1 MVYFFNTSFRIG
13 GPARVCNL
21 WATALKNEKIE
32 SIFVALNDKTN
43 TFGSVK
49 VLCLKINSSN
59 FILIFLKLFF
69 FLKSNKGQAFIFNK
83 GFFIAPLFFIKLI
96 FKNLNFIY
104 YIHGGS
110 KDFKTHYGNLKSYM
124 IYKTFNSVVCLHDNY
139 DDDVD
144 YFVSKTFFR
153 VTSDFIFSNF
163 YKKIKI
169 SYIPNPLSFQN
180 PNKIFRKKNIILA
193 AGRLDKIKGFDLLI
207 DRFSENKK
215 ILKNWKLNIA
225 GDGDE
230 YNSLLNKIKSK
241 KLEGKVN
248 LLGGVTDMSK
258 LYEESKIFIMSSH
271 YEGFGMVTLE
281 AMQFGLPIISNIND
295 GSKLLV
301 KDSFNGFIF
310 DFNDQGLF
318 SKILF
323 KIINNEALLTEMGKN
338 SCVESSK
345 YKAKNHIASW
355 KKILIIN

>member
-1 MVYFFNTSFRIG
+1 MVYFFNTSFKIG

-21 WATALKNEKIE
+21 WATALKNEKID
-32 SIFVALNDKTN
+32 SKFVALNDKTN
-43 TFGSVK
+43 SFGK
-49 VLCLKINSSN
+49 IDVLSLKLNSLN
-59 FILIFLKLFF
+59 FISIYLKLFF
-69 FLKSNKGQAFIFNK
+69 FFRSNKGQAYIFNK
-83 GFFIAPLFFIKLI
+83 GYYITPLFLI
-96 FKNLNFIY
+96 NFFFNKLNFIY

-139 DDDVD
+139 NDDVD
-144 YFVSKTFFR
+144 YFVSKTFYR
-153 VTSDFIFSNF
+153 VISDHIFSNF

-169 SYIPNPLSFQN
+169 TYIPNPLSFQN
-180 PNKIFRKKNIILA
+180 SKMVFRKKNIILA

-207 DRFSENKK
+207 KRFSENKK
-215 ILKNWKLNIA
+215 ILGNWKLNIA

-230 YNSLLNKIKSK
+230 YNSLLKKIKNE

-248 LLGGVTDMSK
+248 LLGEVTNMSK

-301 KDSFNGFIF
+301 KDLYNGFIF
-310 DFNDQGLF
+310 DFNDQVLF
-318 SKILF
+318 SKILY
-323 KIINNEALLTEMGKN
+323 KISNNKKLLLKMGINSRKESTKYNSKN
-338 SCVESSK
+338 
-345 YKAKNHIASW
+345 YITLW
-355 KKILIIN
+355 KKILNSC